1 MEKTYVLIKD
11 SVVVNT
17 VIVEEDNLDA
27 FKETHENPEMIEIPL
42 DKIVEINYVYDGEN
56 FINPNPIAPL
66 EMPEPEHPSVE
77 TEDKDKDGI
86 PKPN

>member
-1 MEKTYVLIKD
+1 MVKTYALIKD
-11 SVVVNT
+11 SIVLNT

-27 FKETHENPEMIEIPL
+27 FKEAHENPEMIEIAS
-42 DKIVEINYVYDGEN
+42 DTFVEINYVYDGEN

-66 EMPEPEHPSVE
+66 EIPEREHPIVV

-86 PKPN
+86 SKPN